1 MGRRT
6 MPARSIPGFS
16 KRGAPLLYG
25 PVPIFGARLVT
36 LLVTLL
42 ATRSAS
48 GLAPGLLRG
57 AALCW
62 LLMLSGAGHGQTSGG
77 SAGPAAGSKSEAP
90 KTDGKAAPRS
100 PAPKVRPGGSGET
113 PAERSARLK
122 RECKGRPDAGACSGY
137 TQ

>member
-6 MPARSIPGFS
+6 MLARSIPGSS
-16 KRGAPLLYG
+16 KRSASPLNG

-36 LLVTLL
+36 LL
-42 ATRSAS
+42 ATRLAS

-57 AALCW
+57 VALCW
-62 LLMLSGAGHGQTSGG
+62 LLMLSGAGHGQTGSGA
-77 SAGPAAGSKSEAP
+77 AGPAAGSRSEAP

>member
-6 MPARSIPGFS
+6 MPAQSIPGFS
-16 KRGAPLLYG
+16 KRSASPLNG

-36 LLVTLL
+36 LL
-42 ATRSAS
+42 ATRLAS

-57 AALCW
+57 VALCW
-62 LLMLSGAGHGQTSGG
+62 LLMLSGAGHGQTGSGA
-77 SAGPAAGSKSEAP
+77 AGPAAGSRSEAP

>member
-6 MPARSIPGFS
+6 MPAQSIPGFS
-16 KRGAPLLYG
+16 KRSASPLNG

-36 LLVTLL
+36 LL
-42 ATRSAS
+42 ATRLAS

-57 AALCW
+57 VALCW
-62 LLMLSGAGHGQTSGG
+62 LLMLSGAGHGQTGSG
-77 SAGPAAGSKSEAP
+77 AAVPAAGSRSEAP

>member
-6 MPARSIPGFS
+6 MLARSIPGFS
-16 KRGAPLLYG
+16 KRSASPLNG

-36 LLVTLL
+36 LL
-42 ATRSAS
+42 ATRLAS

-62 LLMLSGAGHGQTSGG
+62 LLMLSGAGHGQTGSGA
-77 SAGPAAGSKSEAP
+77 AGPAAGSRSEAP